1 MFCYRTAF
9 GFPSSVFEPRLYSDP
24 HYYNSAKFIFT
35 WIKYFSGALS
45 VASSM
50 TFSSVGAIPKGRGY
64 GTTQRTLTQPL
75 PNIGGL
81 QIATPPQPGTPV
93 KLPSA
98 TQSPLRPMGRGMPGT
113 PQRGMSTAVVSEMP
127 SSISGPPVRA
137 SLMSNVSTLPRIST
151 PPRPQMVQPASIP
164 GTPLRMPSNVPTP
177 TQSRYVNFWQFLE
190 WQQCHSFLIL
200 FSLCFHL
207 TQGQWSI
214 HLKIVKKYTTVR
226 TWMPNIGIEDGSNSS
241 CKVFTWD

>member
-1 MFCYRTAF
+1 
-9 GFPSSVFEPRLYSDP
+9 
-24 HYYNSAKFIFT
+24 
-35 WIKYFSGALS
+35 
-45 VASSM
+45 M

-93 KLPSA
+93 KLLSA

-177 TQSRYVNFWQFLE
+177 TQSRYVNF
-190 WQQCHSFLIL
+190 
-200 FSLCFHL
+200 
-207 TQGQWSI
+207 
-214 HLKIVKKYTTVR
+214 
-226 TWMPNIGIEDGSNSS
+226 
-241 CKVFTWD
+241 